1 MLHWRVRGIV
11 RRGDIHSGV
20 VHGYILVPHYFSFFL
35 LELNF
40 VVTCF
45 TVQHTYF
52 GHRYFI
58 AFPIYGFICLV
69 MNYFI
74 SDYIRIPRR

>member
-1 MLHWRVRGIV
+1 MAL
-11 RRGDIHSGV
+11 RRATIWCHT
-20 VHGYILVPHYFSFFL
+20 YFSFFL

-45 TVQHTYF
+45 TVQYIYF

-58 AFPIYGFICLV
+58 AFLIYGFIWLV

-74 SDYIRIPRR
+74 SDYIHIQRR